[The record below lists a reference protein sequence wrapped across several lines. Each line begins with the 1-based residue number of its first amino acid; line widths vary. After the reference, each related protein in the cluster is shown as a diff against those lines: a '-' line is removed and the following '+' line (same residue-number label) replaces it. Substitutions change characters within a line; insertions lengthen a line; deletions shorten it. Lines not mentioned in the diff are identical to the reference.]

1 MKNGK
6 LLYFTSFLSGT
17 ATASFLL
24 LSSFQLINTLFE
36 GFRFLLYPA
45 GLCFS
50 IGIAIVIQSSIIEHF
65 GKTFDAK
72 LPVKRRLISL
82 LLGLFY
88 WLGSFSMGYS
98 MPFVA
103 ISYLNYAEETKVE
116 IEELVE
122 FKINEYV
129 SSVEAQ
135 QRTFLSLESHTQ
147 DLRKKEK
154 KYGNTC
160 RNKSTENGTGDVTNL
175 YVADIK
181 DFSENAKTLAVTLVD
196 LESLKKI
203 YQADGLDSAKAT
215 VSKLNNIVGSLDY
228 KSVASFVDKRLQVDI
243 CDNFTVVSK
252 LELLAKEKL
261 QVLELEQFTTP
272 FLVPVTLDVTKS
284 LVLCVFTWSCSD
296 LANYGLEIWFIP
308 LLVLLM
314 VDFAIIGNTAYRKSL
329 EDKVSWDHYHA
340 CGRRGALF
348 LIRQWYVPE
357 KRHAIY
363 VPLNTKVPIHGEL
376 YDLANSFAAN
386 EYLITDRVVD
396 KITKKAETVLGI
408 QNSINLSF
416 MRYYITPWFWKQLNT
431 AASAED
437 VPQSFLDITDEYHD
451 NQRGNETV
459 KQLPPPKP

>member
-24 LSSFQLINTLFE
+24 LSSFQLIITLFE
-36 GFRFLLYPA
+36 GFRFLLYPV

-72 LPVKRRLISL
+72 LPVKRRMISL

-103 ISYLNYAEETKVE
+103 ISYLNYAEETNIKS
-116 IEELVE
+116 EELVE

-147 DLRKKEK
+147 DLLKKEEK
-154 KYGNTC
+154 DGNTC
-160 RNKSTENGTGDVTNL
+160 RNMSTGNGPGDVTKL
-175 YVADIK
+175 YDADIK
-181 DFSENAKTLAVTLVD
+181 DFSENAKTLASTLED
-196 LESLKKI
+196 FKKI
-203 YQADGLDSAKAT
+203 KAKYAAGLDSAKNTA
-215 VSKLNNIVGSLDY
+215 SALNNVVDSLDY
-228 KSVASFVDKRLQVDI
+228 KSVASFVDKRLRVDI

-261 QVLELEQFTTP
+261 QVLDLEQFTIP

-329 EDKVSWDHYHA
+329 EDKVSWDHFHA
-340 CGRRGALF
+340 CGRLGALF

-363 VPLNTKVPIHGEL
+363 VPLNTRVPIHGEL

-386 EYLITDRVVD
+386 EYLIADRVVE
-396 KITKKAETVLGI
+396 KLTKKAEIVLGI
-408 QNSINLSF
+408 QHNTNLSF
-416 MRYYITPWFWKQLNT
+416 MKYYITPWFWKQLNT
-431 AASAED
+431 ATSTED
-437 VPQSFLDITDEYHD
+437 P
-451 NQRGNETV
+451 NPRGVGRT
-459 KQLPPPKP
+459 